1 MYKTKIYELIDKHK
15 IISFDVFDTLICRD
29 VNNYKIVFEVI
40 EKKLIKKY
48 GDLFVGFAEKRIDAE
63 RKTRELI
70 NREVTLDEIY
80 ANLNYTNNDIIK
92 KIEEETEIGLTSP
105 NPVIIPIYNYC
116 VKNNKTVVVTSDM
129 YLSEDIIRRI

>member
-70 NREVTLDEIY
+70 NREVEKLDRHCLLSYLQMYCYIF
-80 ANLNYTNNDIIK
+80 LNIFLWKFY
-92 KIEEETEIGLTSP
+92 
-105 NPVIIPIYNYC
+105 
-116 VKNNKTVVVTSDM
+116 
-129 YLSEDIIRRI
+129 

>member
-1 MYKTKIYELIDKHK
+1 MDYITLKENIKKIILFHIKILKLLGDEGMYKTKIYELIDKHK

-70 NREVTLDEIY
+70 NREVEKLDRHCLLSYLQMYCYIF
-80 ANLNYTNNDIIK
+80 LNIFLWKFY
-92 KIEEETEIGLTSP
+92 
-105 NPVIIPIYNYC
+105 
-116 VKNNKTVVVTSDM
+116 
-129 YLSEDIIRRI
+129 